1 MDEAD
6 NPQVAASARREFRHL
21 PPEAREAFLRAF
33 SLLANTPEHA
43 TDELDVARLRDRNT
57 GRFTQYWRLKVPGV
71 EYRAVYVVR
80 HGIAYVEAF
89 RLRPGVYPWVEKV
102 VGHRR

>member
-1 MDEAD
+1 MVETD

-33 SLLANTPEHA
+33 PLLAHNPERA
-43 TDELDVARLRDRNT
+43 TDDLDVERLRDRST
-57 GRFTQYWRLKVPGV
+57 GQFTQYWRLKVPGV
-71 EYRAVYVVR
+71 EYRAIYVVR

-89 RLRPGVYPWVEKV
+89 RLRPGVYPWIAKV
-102 VGHRR
+102 YGHSR